1 MRKLAVFFTALV
13 LSLAL
18 LVTAG
23 VRLLRSQT
31 EVEVREVVFSGSRDA
46 AHGLTV
52 DLTATVQPWRLLA
65 FDIRLPLAEGALA
78 PETDFV
84 YDPEFVWNYDWDRNL
99 ALTLRSFGMSVSSM
113 DDVDLLDGSGVT
125 VNTYGD
131 DIDMTV
137 AGDVAART
145 DPGTV
150 RTEWVPLRNYMDAFT
165 WTYAGSR
172 LGVMETILANDAKL
186 SRLFYLEVPENC
198 CLQVRIAKT
207 ARGAVVNIQ
216 TGIVFDREETK
227 VEPFESEKQ
236 SFISTAEGLSVDG
249 LALTAQGD
257 GGVWAYPSVRDSEGR
272 EQIDYAL
279 GPGLTFIPF
288 RSENYN
294 IDMEH
299 VRVVY
304 PTDEEPLRVTLDGG
318 VVELV
323 TRAGEDYALTAVDE
337 ESKEVLSR
345 VTLFENVPAGT
356 RLEVVEQDD
365 LRLYVVDDG
374 RFVLTK
380 ARRGVVLTGRLDT
393 EREYAACGYTHTMLA
408 LISEDMTDLA
418 WDGTRLAIAHGNYQ
432 EVAVYDAA
440 GLLYHAFLDYSPI
453 WNARHPLST
462 HGDAYPDRYKAHP
475 MRVSF
480 EN

>member
-1 MRKLAVFFTALV
+1 MRKLTVFFTALA

-23 VRLLRSQT
+23 VRLLSAQT

-52 DLTATVQPWRLLA
+52 DLTATVQSERMLDFNTRLSLA
-65 FDIRLPLAEGALA
+65 DGELA

-84 YDPEFVWNYDWDRNL
+84 YDPEFVWNFDWDRDL
-99 ALTLRSFGMSVSSM
+99 ALTLRSFGMSVNSM
-113 DDVDLLDGSGVT
+113 DDNDLLDGSGVT
-125 VNTYGD
+125 VNAYGN

-150 RTEWVPLRNYMDAFT
+150 RTEWVPLRGYMDAFI
-165 WTYAGSR
+165 WTFAGR
-172 LGVMETILANDAKL
+172 LGVTKNILANDAKL
-186 SRLFYLEVPENC
+186 SSLFYLEVPENC

-216 TGIVFDREETK
+216 TGIVFDREETM
-227 VEPFESEKQ
+227 VEPFGSEKQ
-236 SFISTAEGLSVDG
+236 SLISTAEGLSVEG
-249 LALTAQGD
+249 KALTARGN

-272 EQIDYAL
+272 ERIDYAL

-288 RSENYN
+288 QSENDN
-294 IDMEH
+294 IDMKN

-304 PTDEEPLRVTLDGG
+304 PTDEEPVRVTLDGG

-345 VTLFENVPAGT
+345 VTLFENVPTGMW
-356 RLEVVEQDD
+356 LDVVEQDD
-365 LRLYVVDDG
+365 LRLYVLGDG
-374 RFVLTK
+374 RFALTQ
-380 ARRGVVLTGRLDT
+380 ARRGVVLTGRLDA
-393 EREYAACGYTHTMLA
+393 EHEYAVCGYTHTMLV

-432 EVAVYDAA
+432 EVAVYDAT

-453 WNARHPLST
+453 WNARHPLAF